1 MADYT
6 LLVRIPLRLVGP
18 EPYEL
23 TLALPEGERV
33 HMPHT
38 PDGYAPN
45 EYDADQDRAALM
57 ALHQRCGFAFD
68 VVAFEQ
74 ALALCIPG
82 GVKIVRHTA
91 SGEIVSTM
99 MARHLASNEFPF
111 GGRIDWLATDVAH
124 RGRGLGRLAAALAT
138 RHLIERGYKKIWVT
152 TQPHRTDAIRVFT
165 SLGFRPTERTRN
177 KYDWPTLERAVQK
190 GASR

>member
-1 MADYT
+1 MRIRITAGYT
-6 LLVRIPLRLVGP
+6 LLVRLPLRLIGP

-23 TLALPEGERV
+23 TLELPVGERV

-38 PDGYAPN
+38 PDDYAPN
-45 EYDADQDRAALM
+45 EYDADHDRAALM

-68 VVAFEQ
+68 DVAFERH
-74 ALALCIPG
+74 LALCIPD

-111 GGRIDWLATDVAH
+111 GGRIDWLATDVVH
-124 RGRGLGRLAAALAT
+124 RGRGLGRLTADSAT
-138 RHLIERGYKKIWVT
+138 RHLIERAVLPRKKCIF
-152 TQPHRTDAIRVFT
+152 HGR
-165 SLGFRPTERTRN
+165 
-177 KYDWPTLERAVQK
+177 K
-190 GASR
+190 GKPS